1 VKRERAVS
9 DRAAARADAQRERI
23 LEAAQQC
30 FVAEGFHAAT
40 MATIADRAG
49 MSAGLIYRYFENKD
63 AIVLAIIDRELQRR
77 RAHIASKSG
86 SADVAE
92 GIIQAFRDLCSDSP
106 LAASA
111 VLFLEMTAQG
121 TRVPRVAQALE
132 AADQATRHDFEQWW
146 SRSREEGGLGFT
158 RERAQ
163 DAALLIQILFEG
175 LAVRAAREPGLDI
188 ERLRRAI
195 IPVMERLS

>member
-1 VKRERAVS
+1 MKRERAVS

-132 AADQATRHDFEQWW
+132 AADQATRRDFEQWW